1 MKTMGTVLLIIL
13 VIGIVLLTHFVVTY
27 LLENNIKIV
36 GVLFAFAGVI
46 AAVTILQFILSN
58 MTEWTAEQ
66 LSIFYRDN

>member
-1 MKTMGTVLLIIL
+1 MGTVLLIIL